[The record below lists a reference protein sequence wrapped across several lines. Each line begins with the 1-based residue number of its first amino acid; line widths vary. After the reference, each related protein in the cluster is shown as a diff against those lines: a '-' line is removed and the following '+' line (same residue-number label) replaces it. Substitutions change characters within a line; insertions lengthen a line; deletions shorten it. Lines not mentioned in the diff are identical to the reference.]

1 MRLLAFTLVIGTLAL
16 AANPTADRTAED
28 AIRAGN
34 AAAARGDFAAAEAH
48 YAVAAERTADPG
60 LVAFNRGA
68 VSYRRGDW
76 RDAEADFTRAL
87 DDRACPPDRRAKA
100 WYNRGVCLVRRGGL
114 TELRVAI
121 DCFER
126 CLASSVTDV
135 ALTADAK
142 HNLELA
148 KLLWL
153 EARAKEQK
161 KPIPNDPP
169 EYPPETAPMPPT
181 QGPGGDGPGDDT
193 DPQSPMEI
201 DPRTGL
207 PKEGG
212 TARQTERRT
221 PGKGTLP
228 VNVGGAALPPRTPEE
243 VREYLKGVAERL
255 AKERRSVAELV
266 APPER
271 PRVKDW

>member
-1 MRLLAFTLVIGTLAL
+1 MRKIAFALILGTFAL
-16 AANPTADRTAED
+16 AADPVTNRIAED

-34 AAAARGDFAAAEAH
+34 AAAVRGEFALAESH
-48 YAVAAERTADPG
+48 YAAAAERTADPG

-68 VSYRRGDW
+68 VSYRLGDW
-76 RDAEADFTRAL
+76 RDAEANFTRAL
-87 DDRACPPDRRAKA
+87 DDGACPPDRRAKA

-126 CLASSVTDV
+126 CLDSRIADQ
-135 ALTADAK
+135 ALTADAR

-161 KPIPNDPP
+161 KPLPNDPP
-169 EYPPETAPMPPT
+169 EEVPEATPKPPT
-181 QGPGGDGPGDDT
+181 PGPGDD
-193 DPQSPMEI
+193 DPGDDIGPQTPTEM
-201 DPRTGL
+201 DPRPGL
-207 PKEGG
+207 PKEGT
-212 TARQTERRT
+212 TARKTERRT

-228 VNVGGAALPPRTPEE
+228 VIVGGAALPPRTPEE